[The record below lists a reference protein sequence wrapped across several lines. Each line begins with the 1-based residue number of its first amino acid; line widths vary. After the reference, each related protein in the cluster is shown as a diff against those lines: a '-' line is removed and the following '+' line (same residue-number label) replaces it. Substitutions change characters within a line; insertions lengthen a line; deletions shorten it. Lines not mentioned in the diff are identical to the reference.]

1 METLSNVIIRRT
13 YISTLIRF
21 SLVWSLHNGS
31 SSGVGNVQMLSQ
43 FTSRLENEVRFCV
56 RKTVVA
62 VAHIALSD
70 YRHITHAFKDRQG
83 REGET
88 LRFCT

>member
-43 FTSRLENEVRFCV
+43 FTSRLENEKLDFV
-56 RKTVVA
+56 
-62 VAHIALSD
+62 
-70 YRHITHAFKDRQG
+70 
-83 REGET
+83 
-88 LRFCT
+88 